1 MPMEEFT
8 MLIIA
13 TCAHSGRGPRQ
24 ALHRIPQ
31 HRRWPGIE
39 IGRGCIISTPCVVPL
54 LREDKTTV
62 AQYVC
67 LSVCLC
73 MYVCIYV
80 LYVCMLV
87 SACLSAYACV
97 MENVENSVTKLL
109 FNLAIQIWKWR
120 QQQQTIHYIFIPTRR
135 HHHHHHHL
143 YPCIC
148 IITLKFTC

>member
-13 TCAHSGRGPRQ
+13 ICAHSGIGPRQ

-31 HRRWPGIE
+31 HHRWPGIE
-39 IGRGCIISTPCVVPL
+39 IGRGCIISTLCVVPL

-67 LSVCLC
+67 LSV
-73 MYVCIYV
+73 YV
-80 LYVCMLV
+80 YVCMHICMYT
-87 SACLSAYACV
+87 CLCLSVSAYACV
-97 MENVENSVTKLL
+97 MQIVENSVTKLL
-109 FNLAIQIWKWR
+109 FNLAIQIRKWR
-120 QQQQTIHYIFIPTRR
+120 QQQQTIHYIFIPT
-135 HHHHHHHL
+135 HHHHHCHL
-143 YPCIC
+143 YPYPYPYIY